1 MAIPDWLTLSKT
13 SGSNSDTVDITAS
26 KNDGSAREA
35 TLIIASDSLQAQ
47 INVTQESNMKRTVS
61 LDAFLVSFGRTEEG
75 KYENVYGFQAV
86 SDYVIDNGN
95 VSISISVKG
104 PTTETITRKTVTI
117 NTGSKE
123 SEVVYVPIY
132 ASQVIDTSTR
142 FTTSKINKYVSY
154 TIINNT
160 PYTVTKRAVM
170 LSDSRILTIT
180 GSLFNNEDK
189 ISYELRNLDNTPVDM
204 GNLVNTYYLIVS
216 WPYRGGYNICS
227 YKVTRTYE
235 VTDTIYHIEYVFE
248 LPTVS
253 LDIGGGIIKEYYD
266 IWNCI
271 MNKNYIPV
279 KKFKLTSESYKANLA
294 HKSTVI
300 SDVELVTGQLY
311 GYLRLNADGTI
322 STVNSPY
329 KAGLADDSGYG
340 GLTCIISNNST
351 YDSKIINW
359 YHRPLLENEE
369 MVTTVFKRIPEG
381 FNFSSTDFLETTT
394 GNILAYS
401 HETAA
406 EKDES
411 RTITSSEDNMEM
423 FYHPYK
429 HPNSIIV
436 GN

>member
-26 KNDGSAREA
+26 KNEGSAREA
-35 TLIIASDSLQAQ
+35 TLIIAGNSLQTQ
-47 INVTQESNMKRTVS
+47 INVTQESNLKRTVS

-75 KYENVYGFQAV
+75 KYENVYGFQAM
-86 SDYVIDNGN
+86 SNYVIDNGN
-95 VSISISVKG
+95 VSISISVKD
-104 PTTETITRKTVTI
+104 PTTETITRKTITI

-132 ASQVIDTSTR
+132 ASQVIDASTR
-142 FTTSKINKYVSY
+142 FSTSNINKYVSY

-160 PYTVTKRAVM
+160 SYDVTKGLIMVGG
-170 LSDSRILTIT
+170 SRILAIT
-180 GSLFNNEDK
+180 GSLFNNDDK
-189 ISYELRNLDNTPVDM
+189 ISYELRNLDNTPTNI
-204 GNLVNTYYLIVS
+204 GNLVTTRYLIVT

-235 VTDTIYHIEYVFE
+235 VTDTIYHTEYVFE

-271 MNKNYIPV
+271 MDKNYIPV
-279 KKFKLTSESYKANLA
+279 KKFKLISESYRANLA

-300 SDVELVTGQLY
+300 SDVEFVTGQLY
-311 GYLRLNADGTI
+311 GYLHLNADGTI

-329 KAGLADDSGYG
+329 MAGLADDSGYG
-340 GLTCIISNNST
+340 GLRCIISNTST

-381 FNFSSTDFLETTT
+381 YDFSSTDFLETTT

-401 HETAA
+401 HRTAA

-411 RTITSSEDNMEM
+411 RTITSSKDNMEM

-429 HPNSIIV
+429 HPNSIII